1 MSASLPAESPR
12 SVRTKSVVFAVI
24 VAMMAYVVF
33 HNENEYVLLDPAH
46 PA

>member
-1 MSASLPAESPR
+1 MSASLPAGPPR
-12 SVRTKSVVFAVI
+12 SVRMKSVVFAVI

-33 HNENEYVLLDPAH
+33 HNEYVLLDPAH